1 MTNQIYTDAGAAMHA
16 AYELSQRLHRP
27 VWRHTGVDSRG
38 AFVWVVS
45 LEKDA
50 QIALQGLLV

>member
-1 MTNQIYTDAGAAMHA
+1 MNQVYHDASLALHA
-16 AYELSQRLHRP
+16 AYELSKRLHKP

-38 AFVWVVS
+38 ATVWVVS

-50 QIALQGLLV
+50 VIALGELAA

>member
-1 MTNQIYTDAGAAMHA
+1 MNQVYHDASLAMHA
-16 AYELSQRLHRP
+16 AYKLSQRLRRP
-27 VWRHTGVDSRG
+27 VWRHTGVDSKG

-50 QIALQGLLV
+50 QIALQGLVGG

>member
-50 QIALQGLLV
+50 QIAL

>member
-1 MTNQIYTDAGAAMHA
+1 MNQVYTDASEALHA
-16 AYELSQRLHRP
+16 AYQLSKRLHKP

-38 AFVWVVS
+38 ASVWVVS

-50 QIALQGLLV
+50 AIALQGLAT

>member
-1 MTNQIYTDAGAAMHA
+1 MNQVFTDANVAMKA

-38 AFVWVVS
+38 ATVWVVS
-45 LEKDA
+45 LESDA
-50 QIALQGLLV
+50 ATALQGLVA

>member
-38 AFVWVVS
+38 VIVWVVS
-45 LEKDA
+45 LEKDP
-50 QIALQGLLV
+50 QVALQGLLV

>member
-1 MTNQIYTDAGAAMHA
+1 MINQVYRDASLAMKA
-16 AYELSQRLHRP
+16 AYELSQRLHKP

-45 LEKDA
+45 LEKDPA
-50 QIALQGLLV
+50 IALGEFLV